1 MYSPYLYGR
10 STELL
15 ALRSLIKNKVDLTG
29 LIPIVEPVV
38 VKADSIKT
46 CMTAYGESGHAMLIV
61 INPKQNEFKDDNEA
75 QIDLRK
81 GLKGL
86 FDKYLNLLPSYLI
99 GPLTKKDHLDNFFKM
114 YPNRKLA
121 LIYNS
126 AHLADAEFKSVISNG
141 NVIYHVVLNEKITAA
156 QLALLPKDKVVDV
169 RDFFNKLPRNAD
181 YDGVE
186 LFTDRH
192 KLVGQS
198 ICAVGDYTVTGR
210 TLDIGGGKPG
220 AVAIHL
226 SYKDKKSSDIWM
238 EHFVS
243 DDKDR
248 DVGDV
253 STKFLQAAGKLVA
266 QVDLRAN
273 EFGRDSA
280 LQAYKSHV
288 LDGTFSGLP
297 KNKEYQIYHHVCLM
311 LSAVK

>member
-15 ALRSLIKNKVDLTG
+15 ALRSLIKNKVDLTA

-46 CMTAYGESGHAMLIV
+46 CMAAYGEGGHSMLVV
-61 INPKQNEFKDDNEA
+61 INPKQNEFKDDKEA
-75 QIDLRK
+75 QVQLRK
-81 GLKGL
+81 DLKDF
-86 FDKYLNLLPSYLI
+86 FDKYASLVPSYL
-99 GPLTKKDHLDNFFKM
+99 GGALTKKEHLDNFFKM
-114 YPNRKLA
+114 YPERELA

-126 AHLADAEFKSVISNG
+126 AHLADAEIKSLVANK

-156 QLALLPKDKVVDV
+156 QLALLPKGKLVDV
-169 RDFFNKLPRNAD
+169 RDCFNKLQRNAD

-186 LFTDRH
+186 FFTDRH
-192 KLVGQS
+192 KLVGRD
-198 ICAVGDYTVTGR
+198 ICAVGDYTITGR
-210 TLDIGGGKPG
+210 SLDIGGGKPG

-226 SYKDKKSSDIWM
+226 SYKNKGSSDIWM

-253 STKFLQAAGKLVA
+253 STKFLQAAGKLVV
-266 QVDLRAN
+266 QVKLRPK
-273 EFGRDSA
+273 EFGNDAA
-280 LQAYKSHV
+280 LQAYKAHV
-288 LDGTFSGLP
+288 VDGTFSGLP